1 MTDQRESD
9 NARAMIYSEEA
20 EIRDAFLESIQPAD
34 GYWESS
40 ADLQALVKD
49 ISAPMWTLW
58 LKRACRNSGV
68 EPRQKVI
75 NQNGKR
81 IRGWQGVRIVFG
93 GRMIHLTTYPIGYR
107 ITVIKQ
113 RSRHHTLPNGCDQ
126 CLVDADQGRIPA
138 RMHGRPS

>member
-1 MTDQRESD
+1 MWSGQRDMALGDNAVKGLRDYLFQQAIKLWATHGVDYLASMTDQRESE

-49 ISAPMWTLW
+49 ISAPMWSLW
-58 LKRACRNSGV
+58 LKRACRNAGV

-81 IRGWQGVRIVFG
+81 IRGWQGVRIVLEG
-93 GRMIHLTTYPIGYR
+93 G
-107 ITVIKQ
+107 
-113 RSRHHTLPNGCDQ
+113 
-126 CLVDADQGRIPA
+126 
-138 RMHGRPS
+138 